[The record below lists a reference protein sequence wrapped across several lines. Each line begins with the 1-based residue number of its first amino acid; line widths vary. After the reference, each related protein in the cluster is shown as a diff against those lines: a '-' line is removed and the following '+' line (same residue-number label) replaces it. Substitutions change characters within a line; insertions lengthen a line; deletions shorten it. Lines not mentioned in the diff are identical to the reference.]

1 MKFSWQVAV
10 VVAAI
15 GLGSGVAVA
24 QSASQSWPAKPVRAF
39 IPFAAGS
46 ATDIVPRA
54 LFEPL
59 GAELGQTIVV
69 ENRGGA
75 GGTLGIGAVV
85 RAEPDGYT
93 ILANSSA
100 HTIAP
105 WIVPSFPFD
114 LSKDLSGALMI
125 GQNANILIVSPA
137 KGWKTVQDLVAAAKA
152 KPGSI
157 NYGSAGVGTATHI
170 AAEKFRVAAGFD
182 AVHIAYKGGAEAL
195 ADTVAGRID
204 FYYCP
209 ISTAL
214 PFIEDKRVLALAAS
228 TSTRA
233 PELPDVPTSLEAG
246 YPNSDLTIW
255 YGLFMPSKTPREIV
269 DKFHAAAVNV
279 LATPAMQQRLK
290 QLAINP
296 MPMTPAEMDKYIVT
310 ELAANERVI
319 KAAGIK

>member
-1 MKFSWQVAV
+1 MKFWWCSAIIVATV
-10 VVAAI
+10 
-15 GLGSGVAVA
+15 GLASEAAVA
-24 QSASQSWPAKPVRAF
+24 QSWPSKPIRAF

-54 LFEPL
+54 VFEPL
-59 GAELGQTIVV
+59 GAELGQSIIV

-85 RAEPDGYT
+85 RANPDGYT

-114 LSKDLSGALMI
+114 LAKDLSSALMI
-125 GQNANILIVSPA
+125 GQNANILIVSPS
-137 KGWKTVQDLVAAAKA
+137 KGWRTVQDLVASAKA
-152 KPGSI
+152 KPRSI

-170 AAEKFRVAAGFD
+170 AAEKFRVAAGFE
-182 AVHIAYKGGAEAL
+182 AVHVAYKGGAEAL
-195 ADTVAGRID
+195 ADIVAGRID

-214 PFIEDKRVLALAAS
+214 PFIEDKRVLALVAS

-233 PELPDVPTSLEAG
+233 PELPDVPTSLDAG

-255 YGLFMPSKTPREIV
+255 YGVFMPSQTARAIV
-269 DKFHAAAVNV
+269 EKFHSVATKV
-279 LATPAMQQRLK
+279 LAAPAMQQRLT

-296 MPMTPAEMDKYIVT
+296 MPMTPADMDKYVT
-310 ELAANERVI
+310 AELSSNERLI
-319 KAAGIK
+319 RAAGIK

>member
-1 MKFSWQVAV
+1 MKFWWCSAIIVATV
-10 VVAAI
+10 
-15 GLGSGVAVA
+15 GLASGAAVA
-24 QSASQSWPAKPVRAF
+24 QSWPSKPIRAF

-54 LFEPL
+54 VFEPL
-59 GAELGQTIVV
+59 GAELGQSIIV

-85 RAEPDGYT
+85 RADPDGYT

-105 WIVPSFPFD
+105 WIVPNFPFD
-114 LSKDLSGALMI
+114 LAKDLSSALMI
-125 GQNANILIVSPA
+125 GQNANILIVSPS
-137 KGWKTVQDLVAAAKA
+137 KGWRTVQDLVASAKA

-170 AAEKFRVAAGFD
+170 AAEKFRVAAGFE
-182 AVHIAYKGGAEAL
+182 AVHVAYKGGAEAL
-195 ADTVAGRID
+195 ADIVAGRID

-214 PFIEDKRVLALAAS
+214 PFIEDKRVLALVAS

-233 PELPDVPTSLEAG
+233 PELPDVPKPRS
-246 YPNSDLTIW
+246 
-255 YGLFMPSKTPREIV
+255 MPVIRTP
-269 DKFHAAAVNV
+269 
-279 LATPAMQQRLK
+279 T
-290 QLAINP
+290 
-296 MPMTPAEMDKYIVT
+296 
-310 ELAANERVI
+310 
-319 KAAGIK
+319 

>member
-1 MKFSWQVAV
+1 MKSWYPVLMA
-10 VVAAI
+10 AAI
-15 GLGSGVAVA
+15 SLNSGAALA
-24 QSASQSWPAKPVRAF
+24 QAWPTKPIRAF

-59 GAELGQTIVV
+59 GTALGQTIVV

-85 RAEPDGYT
+85 RSEPDGHT

-105 WIVPSFPFD
+105 WIVPNFPFD
-114 LSKDLSGALMI
+114 LTKDLSSALMI
-125 GQNANILIVSPA
+125 GQNANILIVSPQ
-137 KGWKTVQDLVAAAKA
+137 KGWRTVQDMVAAAKA

-170 AAEKFRVAAGFD
+170 AAEKFRIAAGFE
-182 AVHIAYKGGAEAL
+182 AVHIAYRGGAEAL
-195 ADTVAGRID
+195 ADVLSGQID

-214 PFIEDKRVLALAAS
+214 PLIQDKRVLALAAS
-228 TSTRA
+228 TSGRA
-233 PELPDVPTSLEAG
+233 PELPDVPTSLDAG

-255 YGLFMPSKTPREIV
+255 YGVFMPGKTPRQIV
-269 DKFHAAAVNV
+269 EKFHATAVTV

-290 QLAINP
+290 LQ
-296 MPMTPAEMDKYIVT
+296 MDIDTKCFNTCLISST
-310 ELAANERVI
+310 KL
-319 KAAGIK
+319 GW

>member
-1 MKFSWQVAV
+1 MA
-10 VVAAI
+10 
-15 GLGSGVAVA
+15 
-24 QSASQSWPAKPVRAF
+24 QSWPSKPIRAF

-59 GAELGQTIVV
+59 GAELGQSIVV

-85 RAEPDGYT
+85 RADPDGYS

-105 WIVPSFPFD
+105 WIVPNFPFD
-114 LSKDLSGALMI
+114 LAKDLSGALMI
-125 GQNANILIVSPA
+125 GQNANILIASPA
-137 KGWKTVQDLVAAAKA
+137 KGWKTVQELVAAAKA
-152 KPGSI
+152 KPGST
-157 NYGSAGVGTATHI
+157 NYGSDGVGTATQI
-170 AAEKFRVAAGFD
+170 AAETFRAAGFE

-214 PFIEDKRVLALAAS
+214 PFIEDKRVVALAAS
-228 TSTRA
+228 TATRA

-255 YGLFMPSKTPREIV
+255 YGVFMPSKTAREIV
-269 DKFHAAAVNV
+269 DKFHSTAMRV
-279 LATPAMQQRLK
+279 LTTPTMQQRMK

-296 MPMTPAEMDKYIVT
+296 MPMAPTEMDKYVAT
-310 ELAANERVI
+310 ELGTNERLI

>member
-1 MKFSWQVAV
+1 MKFWWCSAIIVATV
-10 VVAAI
+10 
-15 GLGSGVAVA
+15 GLASEAAVA
-24 QSASQSWPAKPVRAF
+24 QSWPSKPIRAF

-54 LFEPL
+54 VFEPL
-59 GAELGQTIVV
+59 GAELGQSIIV

-85 RAEPDGYT
+85 RADPDGYT

-114 LSKDLSGALMI
+114 LAKDLSSALMI
-125 GQNANILIVSPA
+125 GQNANILIVSPS
-137 KGWKTVQDLVAAAKA
+137 KGWRTVQDLVASAKA
-152 KPGSI
+152 KPRSI

-170 AAEKFRVAAGFD
+170 AAEKFRVAAGFE
-182 AVHIAYKGGAEAL
+182 AVHVAYKGGAEAL
-195 ADTVAGRID
+195 ADIVAGRID

-214 PFIEDKRVLALAAS
+214 PFIEDKRVLALVAS

-233 PELPDVPTSLEAG
+233 PELPDVPTSLDAG

-255 YGLFMPSKTPREIV
+255 YGVFMPSQTAREIV
-269 DKFHAAAVNV
+269 EKFHTVATKV
-279 LATPAMQQRLK
+279 LAAPAMQQRLK
-290 QLAINP
+290 QLAVNP
-296 MPMTPAEMDKYIVT
+296 MPMTPADMDKYVT
-310 ELAANERVI
+310 AELSSNERLI

>member
-1 MKFSWQVAV
+1 MVLSDH
-10 VVAAI
+10 
-15 GLGSGVAVA
+15 SCDC
-24 QSASQSWPAKPVRAF
+24 RACF
-39 IPFAAGS
+39 RAGS
-46 ATDIVPRA
+46 CSVLAIKTNSRLHSIRRGQRNHIVPRA
-54 LFEPL
+54 VFEPL
-59 GAELGQTIVV
+59 GAELGQSIIV

-85 RAEPDGYT
+85 RADPDGYT

-114 LSKDLSGALMI
+114 LAKDLSSALMI
-125 GQNANILIVSPA
+125 GQNANILIVSPS
-137 KGWKTVQDLVAAAKA
+137 KGWRTVQDLVASAKA

-170 AAEKFRVAAGFD
+170 AAEKFRVAAGFE
-182 AVHIAYKGGAEAL
+182 AVHVAYKGGAEAL
-195 ADTVAGRID
+195 ADIVAGRID

-214 PFIEDKRVLALAAS
+214 PFIEDKRVLALVAS

-233 PELPDVPTSLEAG
+233 PELPDVPTSLDAG

-255 YGLFMPSKTPREIV
+255 YGVFMPSQTARAIV
-269 DKFHAAAVNV
+269 EKFHSVATKV
-279 LATPAMQQRLK
+279 LAAPAMQQRLT

-296 MPMTPAEMDKYIVT
+296 MPMTPADMDKYVT
-310 ELAANERVI
+310 AELSSNERLI
-319 KAAGIK
+319 RAAGIK

>member
-1 MKFSWQVAV
+1 MA
-10 VVAAI
+10 AAI
-15 GLGSGVAVA
+15 GLNAGAALGQAKA
-24 QSASQSWPAKPVRAF
+24 QAQAWPTKPIRAF

-59 GAELGQTIVV
+59 GAALGQPIIV

-85 RAEPDGYT
+85 RAEADGHT

-105 WIVPSFPFD
+105 WIVPNFPFD
-114 LSKDLSGALMI
+114 LTRDLSGALMI
-125 GQNANILIVSPA
+125 GQNANILIVSPQ
-137 KGWKTVQDLVAAAKA
+137 KGWKTVQDLIAVAKA

-170 AAEKFRVAAGFD
+170 AAEKFRIAAGIE
-182 AVHIAYKGGAEAL
+182 AVHVAYRGGAEAL
-195 ADTVAGRID
+195 ADVLSGQID

-214 PFIEDKRVLALAAS
+214 PFIQDKRVLALA
-228 TSTRA
+228 TSTPARA
-233 PELPDVPTSLEAG
+233 PELPDVPTSLDAG
-246 YPNSDLTIW
+246 YANSDLTIW
-255 YGLFMPSKTPREIV
+255 YGVFMPGKTPRAIV
-269 DKFHAAAVNV
+269 EKFHATAATV
-279 LATPAMQQRLK
+279 LATPVMQQRLK

-296 MPMTPAEMDKYIVT
+296 MPMTPSEMDRHVAT
-310 ELAANERVI
+310 ELSVNEKLIKVAN
-319 KAAGIK
+319 

>member
-1 MKFSWQVAV
+1 MKVGLCSVGFIATIALSGT
-10 VVAAI
+10 AA
-15 GLGSGVAVA
+15 G
-24 QSASQSWPAKPVRAF
+24 QSWPTKPIRAF

-54 LFEPL
+54 VFDPL
-59 GAELGQTIVV
+59 GTELGQSIVI

-105 WIVPSFPFD
+105 WIVPNFPFD
-114 LSKDLSGALMI
+114 LTQDLSGALMI
-125 GQNANILIVSPA
+125 GQNANILIVSSS

-170 AAEKFRVAAGFD
+170 AAEKFRIAAAFD

-195 ADTVAGRID
+195 ADTVAGRVD

-214 PFIEDKRVLALAAS
+214 PFIEDNRVLALAAS
-228 TSTRA
+228 TPTRA
-233 PELPDVPTSLEAG
+233 PELPQVPSSLEAG
-246 YPNSDLTIW
+246 YRNSDLTIW
-255 YGLFMPSKTPREIV
+255 YGVFMPAKTSRAIV
-269 DKFHAAAVNV
+269 ERFYAAGERV
-279 LATPAMQQRLK
+279 LATAEMQRRLK

-296 MPMTPAEMDKYIVT
+296 MPMTPADIDKHVIA
-310 ELAANERVI
+310 ELSANEKVI
-319 KAAGIK
+319 KSAGIK